1 MKGLELSRAYYEEIG
16 QPMLKELFPG
26 LYPRVAAGL
35 AGEGSECYGWDDE
48 LSRDHDFG
56 PGFCIWLSDEDYLK
70 YGKDLQRAYDALPKD
85 FGGFPARNTSGR
97 GDGRVGVMPLRAF
110 YARYIGEE
118 QPPRSNLRWFM
129 MQDEFLSSATNGEVF
144 YDGAGEFTRVRDAL
158 LAYYPED
165 VRIKKIVAC
174 AGKMAQAG
182 QYNYLRCVKRREY
195 VAAQFALSE
204 FMSFA
209 SRMVYLLNKVYRPYY
224 KWCHRG
230 MKDFRLVPEA
240 YGLFDRLAL
249 SDAADVN
256 GRTALIEELCSLVLK
271 ELQAQGLTD
280 LSDDFLEAHLD
291 TMMRRISDPQ
301 IRYMHVLQY

>member
-26 LYPRVAAGL
+26 LYPRAAAGL

-56 PGFCIWLSDEDYLK
+56 PGFSIWLSDEDYLK

-144 YDGAGEFTRVRDAL
+144 YDGAGDFSRVRDAL

-165 VRIKKIVAC
+165 VRVKKIVAC

-195 VAAQFALSE
+195 VQAFAAQLGEQKIAVQVFDPSE
-204 FMSFA
+204 VDKIAFQYPA
-209 SRMVYLLNKVYRPYY
+209 VNAVGDLKLDLPV
-224 KWCHRG
+224 G
-230 MKDFRLVPEA
+230 IEQ
-240 YGLFDRLAL
+240 LAL
-249 SDAADVN
+249 Y
-256 GRTALIEELCSLVLK
+256 GRFGEIGFGEV
-271 ELQAQGLTD
+271 
-280 LSDDFLEAHLD
+280 
-291 TMMRRISDPQ
+291 
-301 IRYMHVLQY
+301 